1 MTGDANA
8 PGRDCAS
15 RHSKTRHRQRFGK
28 SPEIGEPWDKA
39 EEMDNISGGHMQ
51 FDRLLDRQAV
61 RIANIR
67 EVRAKLSAITDG
79 DFPTP
84 RLGQADFV
92 EAVKIWT
99 KVGFDFVMPQLERI
113 ELDQNGAIRRMKI
126 DDAAE
131 RLQFEQ
137 AKQLSDFLM
146 GS

>member
-1 MTGDANA
+1 MMTGDTNA
-8 PGRDCAS
+8 PWRDCAS
-15 RHSKTRHRQRFGK
+15 RHRKTRRHQRFGK

-39 EEMDNISGGHMQ
+39 EEMDSISGGHMQ

-61 RIANIR
+61 RIANLCEI
-67 EVRAKLSAITDG
+67 RAKLSAITDG

-113 ELDQNGAIRRMKI
+113 ELDQDRAIGRVKI
-126 DDAAE
+126 VDPADW
-131 RLQFEQ
+131 LSFEQ
-137 AKQLSDFLM
+137 AN
-146 GS
+146 

>member
-1 MTGDANA
+1 
-8 PGRDCAS
+8 
-15 RHSKTRHRQRFGK
+15 
-28 SPEIGEPWDKA
+28 
-39 EEMDNISGGHMQ
+39 MQ
-51 FDRLLDRQAV
+51 VNGLLNRQAV
-61 RIANIR
+61 GVANLCEI
-67 EVRAKLSAITDG
+67 RAKLSAITDG